1 MCGGKNIQFF
11 LGDGEREEG
20 GEGEDEEAEGGRE
33 GWRDKQVN
41 YKQRDI
47 GED

>member
-1 MCGGKNIQFF
+1 MSGWKNIQFF
-11 LGDGEREEG
+11 LGDRETEDRA
-20 GEGEDEEAEGGRE
+20 EGEEKKAEGGRE
-33 GWRDKQVN
+33 RDKQVN

>member
-1 MCGGKNIQFF
+1 MSGWKNIQFF
-11 LGDGEREEG
+11 LGDRETEDSRRG
-20 GEGEDEEAEGGRE
+20 GGKEAEGGRE
-33 GWRDKQVN
+33 RDKQVN